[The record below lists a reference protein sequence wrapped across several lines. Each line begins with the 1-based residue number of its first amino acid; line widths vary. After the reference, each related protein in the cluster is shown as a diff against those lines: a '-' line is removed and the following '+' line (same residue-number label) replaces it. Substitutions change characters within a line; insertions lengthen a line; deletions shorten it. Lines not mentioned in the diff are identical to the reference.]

1 MDMAQIS
8 SIKTGMAFVITV
20 RMQAREEAIPMDA
33 GWAIS
38 IAMVMD
44 KEIAVEVETGI
55 NTDMA
60 KEIKI
65 HLPPDL
71 RNQTV
76 RISYTQLTKEPK
88 YS

>member
-1 MDMAQIS
+1 
-8 SIKTGMAFVITV
+8 MAFVITV
-20 RMQAREEAIPMDA
+20 LMQVREEAIPMDA

-44 KEIAVEVETGI
+44 KEIAAEVETGI
-55 NTDMA
+55 NTGMA
-60 KEIKI
+60 MGIKI
-65 HLPPDL
+65 HLQPDL

-76 RISYTQLTKEPK
+76 RISHTQLTKEPK